1 MIMVSSNGLSKPPL
15 GFKSIKTAYATIK
28 GIEVMRAL
36 RKGQASLFYNGNL
49 LEEVWLVNRVFG
61 I

>member
-1 MIMVSSNGLSKPPL
+1 MVSSNGLSKPPL
-15 GFKSIKTAYATIK
+15 GFKSIKTAYATLK

-49 LEEVWLVNRVFG
+49 LG
-61 I
+61 KCG

>member
-1 MIMVSSNGLSKPPL
+1 MVSSNGLSKPPL
-15 GFKSIKTAYATIK
+15 GFKSIKTAYATLK

-36 RKGQASLFYNGNL
+36 RKGQASSFYYGNL